1 MPLLFNCIEVFQEIL
16 FASMPWFH
24 PLLLTESY
32 LKDDLNVGFYLPL
45 VYLALRQSLTLCHN
59 STSFAG
65 FTLNMGQR
73 ESAFTVE
80 EENFYKVSHI
90 VLDEIPTKLRD
101 FFKMSW
107 DTKYPAY
114 PWIDTPAC
122 GQRFLNAERN
132 VQKHIRPHIALG
144 DRKEWDGTTLFAVL
158 LFSSLNLIQ
167 KNTPAY
173 QAIDNLR
180 AVRNNHYGH
189 LNCARI
195 DTPAYQQI
203 TSNVQTSFATLNWAT
218 NGISAI
224 EQRNVLKGDGVRL
237 LKVMQEEKARNDALE
252 KRVCNVENDVIQ
264 QQIVTAQLQ
273 TDVTQLEAESMQL
286 KTGTAMLQ
294 SDMAQVRA
302 DSVQLQGDVVQL
314 QTDVDTAHIGIRQ
327 LGKDMGK
334 IWSEQCHTFSLM
346 YLSCRSSCRRNLG
359 KIIVLH

>member
-1 MPLLFNCIEVFQEIL
+1 
-16 FASMPWFH
+16 MPWFH

-32 LKDDLNVGFYLPL
+32 LNDDLNVGFYLPL

-59 STSFAG
+59 SISFSG
-65 FTLNMGQR
+65 FTQNMGQR
-73 ESAFTVE
+73 ETAFTVE

-101 FFKMSW
+101 FFKTLW

-114 PWIDTPAC
+114 PWIDTPVC
-122 GQRFLNAERN
+122 GQRFLNTDRN

-158 LFSSLNLIQ
+158 LFSSHNLIQ
-167 KNTPAY
+167 KNTPTY

-180 AVRNNHYGH
+180 AVRNSHYGH
-189 LNCARI
+189 LNCAKI
-195 DTPAYQQI
+195 DTSAYQQI
-203 TSNVQTSFATLNWAT
+203 TSNVKTCFATLNWAT

-224 EQRNVLKGDGVRL
+224 EQRNVLKGDSVRL

-252 KRVCNVENDVIQ
+252 KRICSVENDVAQ
-264 QQIVTAQLQ
+264 QQIVTAQIQ

-286 KTGTAMLQ
+286 KTGTARLQ

-314 QTDVDTAHIGIRQ
+314 QTDVEMAHIGIRQ

-334 IWSEQCHTFSLM
+334 ILSEQCHTFSLM
-346 YLSCRSSCRRNLG
+346 HLLCRSCSLRNLG
-359 KIIVLH
+359 KIIALHLPLL